1 MQPVRTTVWKPKVII
16 IAPVL
21 GVKVKLVRS
30 HVIDGRVVL
39 EIDGHSAREAID
51 VAINSDGIARLTLEE
66 PLGIEQGACEPVQ
79 APVAGLKLATETD
92 SVLDKPGAVLDGV
105 SCPDGAGVVLERALG
120 SLERGAINLGDGT
133 DVPVVW

>member
-39 EIDGHSAREAID
+39 EIDGHSASEAID
-51 VAINSDGIARLTLEE
+51 HTKDSDRVTGLALEQS
-66 PLGIEQGACEPVQ
+66 LGIEQGACEPV
-79 APVAGLKLATETD
+79 
-92 SVLDKPGAVLDGV
+92 
-105 SCPDGAGVVLERALG
+105 
-120 SLERGAINLGDGT
+120 
-133 DVPVVW
+133 